1 MQKLSGR
8 GLAFLEID
16 GCGVEYQLAP
26 GQQMVVD
33 TGNLAVM
40 DATCSMD
47 IQMVKGAKNI
57 FFGGEGLFNTL
68 VTGPG
73 KVLLQSMPLS
83 TFARSI
89 ASVLPSKD

>member
-1 MQKLSGR
+1 MSFKQSVAICFRKYAKFKGR
-8 GLAFLEID
+8 ARRS
-16 GCGVEYQLAP
+16 EYW
-26 GQQMVVD
+26 
-33 TGNLAVM
+33 
-40 DATCSMD
+40 
-47 IQMVKGAKNI
+47 
-57 FFGGEGLFNTL
+57 FFYLFNTL